1 MGPLC
6 RGTAVA
12 GQIPETRVA
21 GGDRRGCERQVGMK
35 PHLIV
40 ALGGEVV
47 DRGGSSVWHRAGGG
61 SGWWRRSGEGEG
73 AGTGR
78 AASVLGGEGDRTV
91 GSGNVV
97 AERRVHTRVVA
108 HRSWGWGGELRSLG
122 WGFYRREREGWR
134 HGHELLGEVRQ
145 RGPNPRAQLPRC
157 HRRGSPWRQQRLRQ
171 KNAAAWRVPEGES
184 GILWA
189 SRGSP
194 RCWRAHMAW
203 QARLPRGAP
212 ASWPAGDGTG

>member
-12 GQIPETRVA
+12 DQIPATRVA
-21 GGDRRGCERQVGMK
+21 GGEGRGCERQEGTK

-47 DRGGSSVWHRAGGG
+47 DRGGLSVWHRAGGG
-61 SGWWRRSGEGEG
+61 CGWWWRRSGEGEG
-73 AGTGR
+73 AGTGC
-78 AASVLGGEGDRTV
+78 AALVLGGEGDRTV

-97 AERRVHTRVVA
+97 AEQRVHTRVVA

-134 HGHELLGEVRQ
+134 HGHELLGEVRPG
-145 RGPNPRAQLPRC
+145 GPNPRAQLPRC
-157 HRRGSPWRQQRLRQ
+157 RRRGSPWCLR
-171 KNAAAWRVPEGES
+171 
-184 GILWA
+184 
-189 SRGSP
+189 
-194 RCWRAHMAW
+194 
-203 QARLPRGAP
+203 
-212 ASWPAGDGTG
+212 